1 MKKKNVTLG
10 FLLAASM
17 ILAYIESLIPFAV
30 GIPGIKLGLPN
41 MAVVLLLYTYGFK
54 EALTV
59 NLLRILLTG
68 FLFGN
73 MYSIIYA
80 LAGALCSFC
89 LMLLFKKAG
98 VFSII
103 GVSIIGGVAHNIGQ
117 TLVAMI
123 VVENFAPLF
132 YLPVLMVAGVV
143 TGFLIGVVS
152 MRVMI
157 YFNRIV

>member
-1 MKKKNVTLG
+1 MKKKYVTLG
-10 FLLAASM
+10 FLLAVSM
-17 ILAYIESLIPFAV
+17 ILAYIESFIPFTI

-41 MAVVLLLYTYGFK
+41 LAVVLLLYTYGYK
-54 EALTV
+54 EALSV

-80 LAGALCSFC
+80 LAGAVCSFC
-89 LMLLFKKAG
+89 LMLLFKKIGA
-98 VFSII
+98 FSVI

-117 TLVAMI
+117 TLIAMI
-123 VVENFAPLF
+123 VVENFAPLL
-132 YLPVLMVAGVV
+132 YLPILLIAGIV

-152 MRVMI
+152 MRVMG
-157 YFNRIV
+157 YFKIMV

>member
-1 MKKKNVTLG
+1 MKKKYVTLG

-17 ILAYIESLIPFAV
+17 ILAYIESLIPFTI

-41 MAVVLLLYTYGFK
+41 MAVVLLLYTYGYK
-54 EALTV
+54 EALSV

-80 LAGALCSFC
+80 LAGALCSFL
-89 LMLLFKKAG
+89 LMLLFKKISA
-98 VFSII
+98 FSVI

-132 YLPVLMVAGVV
+132 YLPILLIAGIV

-152 MRVMI
+152 MRVMG
-157 YFNRIV
+157 YLKRMV